1 MTGRSPHD
9 SPQRTRVRVP
19 NRVCI
24 DRYPKLKGSI
34 SGKTKSWRKKKR
46 RNNAKNNS
54 FCCVVLCERY
64 RSVLHPGFPLNDTSS
79 GCGNSYGSMQ
89 QVLFGL
95 RIDKN
100 PF

>member
-1 MTGRSPHD
+1 VS
-9 SPQRTRVRVP
+9 

-24 DRYPKLKGSI
+24 DRCPKLKGSI

-46 RNNAKNNS
+46 RNNAKNNIL
-54 FCCVVLCERY
+54 CCVVLCERY

-100 PF
+100 PL